1 MRNMPPFTD
10 KIIAAGSTVTRN
22 IPYFCGLGSVCRRIN
37 KQILKFNPSP
47 IVKAKMKDG
56 TIIIVDLRT
65 DTEMP
70 AYWLG
75 KYDDDF
81 IKIICSIFN
90 HDSIFLDV
98 GANIGFY
105 TVAIGAH
112 IRSRNGFGKVI
123 SFEPFEGNFTRLIEN
138 IEVNSLDDLC
148 KPYKFGLSDTSH
160 DSLITLRE
168 DFSKGSGTG
177 NAAIPTNDKF
187 DQGFKTAI
195 IKLERL
201 DDFWKNSS
209 FNYSEIDFI
218 KVDIEGHEDFFL
230 RGGAETIAACRP
242 TILLEV
248 NKPYY
253 RARGVGLDSTFLCL
267 ITESYLILRRKYKNK
282 CDYEKIHSL
291 DQCRELDNVFLVP
304 KEKIGNAKFK
314 NAFGNL

>member
-1 MRNMPPFTD
+1 MPPFTD

-22 IPYFCGLGSVCRRIN
+22 LPYFRGLGSVCRRIN

-56 TIIIVDLRT
+56 TIIMVDLRT
-65 DTEMP
+65 NTEMP

-81 IKIICSIFN
+81 IKIIRTIFN

-112 IRSRNGFGKVI
+112 IRSKNGCGKVI
-123 SFEPFEGNFTRLIEN
+123 SFEPFDGNFSRLIEN
-138 IEVNSLDDLC
+138 IEINSLGYFC
-148 KPYKFGLSDTSH
+148 KPYKVGLSDTSH

-177 NAAIPTNDKF
+177 NASIPTNAKF
-187 DQGFKTAI
+187 DQGFKTAL

-209 FNYSEIDFI
+209 FNYPEIDFI
-218 KVDIEGHEDFFL
+218 KVDIEGHEDFFC
-230 RGGAETIAACRP
+230 G
-242 TILLEV
+242 EV
-248 NKPYY
+248 LKRSPF
-253 RARGVGLDSTFLCL
+253 AGLQF
-267 ITESYLILRRKYKNK
+267 YWK
-282 CDYEKIHSL
+282 
-291 DQCRELDNVFLVP
+291 
-304 KEKIGNAKFK
+304 
-314 NAFGNL
+314 